1 VSHKFTYFTLFCLI
15 IYAPTLNAKTELTM
29 LKSELTAFFERDLFK
44 LIEELELYTDE
55 NTIWA
60 LKEGINNSA
69 GTLCLHLVGNLRH
82 FIGAILGNTG
92 YVRQRDLEFSRRNVP
107 REQLIDDIRNVF
119 EMVISTLGRLPDE
132 ALTEDYPLEKHG
144 AKVTTMH
151 MLIHLFGHLNYHLGQ
166 VNYHRRLISVV

>member
-1 VSHKFTYFTLFCLI
+1 
-15 IYAPTLNAKTELTM
+15 M

-44 LIEELELYTDE
+44 LIEELEMYTDE

-82 FIGAILGNTG
+82 FIGATLGNTG
-92 YVRQRDLEFSRRNVP
+92 YVRQRDLEFSRRNFP

-119 EMVISTLGRLPDE
+119 EMVISTLGQLPDE
-132 ALTEDYPLEKHG
+132 ALNEDYPLEKHG